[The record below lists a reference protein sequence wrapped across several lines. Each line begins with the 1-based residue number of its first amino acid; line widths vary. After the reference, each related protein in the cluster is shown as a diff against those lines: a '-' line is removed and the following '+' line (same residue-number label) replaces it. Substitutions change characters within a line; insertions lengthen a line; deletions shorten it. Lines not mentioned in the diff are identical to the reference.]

1 MTGTNLLP
9 HHRANSRRLQRCISA
24 WTCALFSLSV
34 FVGGGLLAALATRA
48 QPPAMPSGLTQRAEE
63 VEASLAAIRA
73 QMKTLEADALARKR
87 AAASLR
93 WGPLLDVIT
102 KNAGGE
108 ARLRSINV
116 QPRAGATPTW
126 SLSISGEAPSKQ
138 FAADLAARLD
148 ATGLFESVRHVL
160 TPSRSREGRPEFS
173 IDCVIAP
180 QPAEGDTP

>member
-9 HHRANSRRLQRCISA
+9 HHRANARRLQRCIWA
-24 WTCALFSLSV
+24 WTCALFSLSLLI
-34 FVGGGLLAALATRA
+34 GGSLIAALATRA
-48 QPPAMPSGLTQRAEE
+48 QPPAMPAGLTQRAEQI
-63 VEASLAAIRA
+63 EASLADVRA
-73 QMKTLEADALARKR
+73 QMKTLEGDALARDR

-93 WGPLLDVIT
+93 WGPLLEVLT
-102 KNAGGE
+102 QTAGDE

-116 QPRAGATPTW
+116 QPRPGATPTW
-126 SLSISGEAPSKQ
+126 SLSVSGDAPSKQ

-160 TPSRSREGRPEFS
+160 TPSRAGERRPEFS

-180 QPAEGDTP
+180 KPAEGGTP